1 MAEFE
6 EVVANED
13 IVDVESM
20 FESLNEDQ
28 RRVFDRV
35 STHLQAILQQYQI
48 IHNHYICLLVVVV
61 VQVKVS

>member
-1 MAEFE
+1 MSAIEAQDVMAEFE

-20 FESLNEDQ
+20 IESLNEDQ

-35 STHLQAILQQYQI
+35 STASPAFFNNTKSSTTTTYV
-48 IHNHYICLLVVVV
+48 C
-61 VQVKVS
+61 